1 MHSRAHAVAGFTM
14 IEVLVTIILISG
26 ALLGTAG
33 MQSFALKANQSA
45 QFRSEA
51 IVLAVDLVE
60 RIEANNS
67 VAFTGGYGGISLPD
81 GKDKKFDCNTNF
93 CAAADMVEWDTKQ
106 VEDNLKS
113 QLPDG
118 KIDITWTA
126 PAVGAKT
133 GTYTVKITWTER
145 SYRQKSTTTTGDT
158 VGGKTETF
166 SYTLTRTIY
175 DHAQVI

>member
-14 IEVLVTIILISG
+14 IEVLVTIVLIAG

-51 IVLAVDLVE
+51 IVLAVDVME
-60 RIEANNS
+60 RIEANNK
-67 VAFTGGYGGISLPD
+67 VAFSGGYGAVSLPD
-81 GKDKKFDCNTNF
+81 GKDLKVDCNLNF
-93 CAAADMVEWDTKQ
+93 CSSAELVEWDTKQ
-106 VEDNLKS
+106 VEVNMKK

-118 KIDITWTA
+118 KVDITWTA
-126 PAVGAKT
+126 PVGTSKT
-133 GTYTVKITWTER
+133 GTYTVKVTWTER
-145 SYRQKSTTTTGDT
+145 AYRQKSTATENNVGD
-158 VGGKTETF
+158 KTETF
-166 SYTLTRTIY
+166 TYTLTRTIY